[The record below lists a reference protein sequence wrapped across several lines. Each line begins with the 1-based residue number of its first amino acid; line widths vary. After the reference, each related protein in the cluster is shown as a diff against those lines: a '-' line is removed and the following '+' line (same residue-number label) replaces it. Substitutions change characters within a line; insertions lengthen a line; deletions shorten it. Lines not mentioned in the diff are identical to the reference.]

1 VPAGRPIVIDG
12 LAFGVL
18 EDEAKGQIQR
28 SLQMLKELTWFD
40 IPIVYENG
48 TRAILAIEK
57 GAPGERAFQE
67 AFTAWS
73 AAPANPARQ

>member
-1 VPAGRPIVIDG
+1 MTSG
-12 LAFGVL
+12 LFLIGLSAA
-18 EDEAKGQIQR
+18 DGQIQR
-28 SLQMLKELTWFD
+28 NLQMLKELTWFD